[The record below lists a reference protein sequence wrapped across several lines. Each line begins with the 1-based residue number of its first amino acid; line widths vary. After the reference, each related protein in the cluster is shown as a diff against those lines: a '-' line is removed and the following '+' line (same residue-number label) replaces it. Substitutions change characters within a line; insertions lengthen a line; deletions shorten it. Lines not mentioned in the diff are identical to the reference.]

1 MELALIPQDLKNKT
15 NFYEEIE
22 EYRKN
27 NDIIWKLMDGH
38 NKNEMWNHIDGI
50 IKLLKDEYK
59 NFEEI
64 YNVFLKNKKTQND
77 HQKSS
82 KLLELAEWIR
92 DNEDNNIRFAFFSLA
107 ILNEQAIRDYI
118 KKNINDSSRFD
129 YWVDRVLSIEY
140 QKLINGNSS
149 LDQFV
154 RAVRVQYVVSCGLPQ
169 R

>member
-1 MELALIPQDLKNKT
+1 MELTLIPHDSKKKT

-38 NKNEMWNHIDGI
+38 ERNEMWNHIDGI
-50 IKLLKDEYK
+50 INLLKSEYN

-64 YNVFLKNKKTQND
+64 YDVFSKNKKTVND

-92 DNEDNNIRFAFFSLA
+92 DNEDDNIRFAFFSLA
-107 ILNEQAIRDYI
+107 ILNEQSMRDYI
-118 KKNINDSSRFD
+118 KKNINDATRFD

-140 QKLINGNSS
+140 QRLINGNSS
-149 LDQFV
+149 LEQFV
-154 RAVRVQYVVSCGLPQ
+154 RVSRVQYVILCGLPQ
-169 R
+169 K